1 MNKKQM
7 RALALEARAGLTK
20 SQRADFSGVITE
32 KLMKLP
38 CYQNAKA
45 LLTYVSF
52 RSEVDTVSLIRLAL
66 QEGKAVFAP
75 KVLGRDM
82 AFFRISS
89 LDDLSPGYR
98 GIWEPEAKTSYND
111 WISQNPVEATNPEE
125 NGIPEENLPHTLLC
139 MPGAA
144 FDRQRHRIGYGG
156 GFYDRYL
163 WAMGSEQ
170 AKRTVTAALAFS
182 CQVFQEIP
190 WEAHDICPDG
200 IITETDI
207 MGTALHCMETV

>member
-7 RALALEARAGLTK
+7 RALALEARDGLTK
-20 SQRADFSGVITE
+20 RQRADFSGVITE

-111 WISQNPVEATNPEE
+111 WISQNRQIQKKTAYPKKIYHIRCFVCLGRPLTDNAIESVTVEDFMTDIC
-125 NGIPEENLPHTLLC
+125 G
-139 MPGAA
+139 
-144 FDRQRHRIGYGG
+144 
-156 GFYDRYL
+156 
-163 WAMGSEQ
+163 
-170 AKRTVTAALAFS
+170 
-182 CQVFQEIP
+182 P
-190 WEAHDICPDG
+190 WEASRQKEQSPPRWHLAVRFFRKFPGRPTISARTG
-200 IITETDI
+200 S
-207 MGTALHCMETV
+207 

>member
-7 RALALEARAGLTK
+7 RALALEARDGLTK
-20 SQRADFSGVITE
+20 RQRADFSGVITE

-156 GFYDRYL
+156 GFYDR
-163 WAMGSEQ
+163 
-170 AKRTVTAALAFS
+170 
-182 CQVFQEIP
+182 
-190 WEAHDICPDG
+190 
-200 IITETDI
+200 
-207 MGTALHCMETV
+207 